1 MLQTMCILELKRES
15 YAHLKQ
21 TGHRWKLSLKL
32 ASWIWNGFWPF
43 KTHRNAR
50 KLLEEAK
57 FESPYLFQAKG
68 TYFEPEKHRVFAWA
82 MGKFEIHCEFW
93 TRLVDFELVQFSPS
107 YEWIL
112 NSPKFRTQ
120 PLVIKFKPDY
130 MLKQVPNVSIQFK
143 IHCTYLK
150 LVIFEVFLGC
160 LWVFLVISG

>member
-68 TYFEPEKHRVFAWA
+68 TYFKHENIEFLHEQWVSS
-82 MGKFEIHCEFW
+82 KFIVNFELTLLILNWSNFLPLMSEFW
-93 TRLVDFELVQFSPS
+93 TLPNFKLSHWWS
-107 YEWIL
+107 SL
-112 NSPKFRTQ
+112 SPKTCWN
-120 PLVIKFKPDY
+120 KFQMSPFNSKY
-130 MLKQVPNVSIQFK
+130 IVLI
-143 IHCTYLK
+143 
-150 LVIFEVFLGC
+150 
-160 LWVFLVISG
+160 